1 MKQGKP
7 DWALTN
13 VGWEVRKAVWLL
25 WAMGETLP
33 QTAIFLDLHADKFSD
48 RQYHIDTLRRVRK
61 ELDTVPVELL
71 DKLVDEVP
79 GVKSFIEKNRSDYV
93 SKRQD
98 KATVRIGQI
107 EEGACANI
115 IKRIKEFYKDRA
127 PPSGLKVVM
136 DDVESED

>member
-33 QTAIFLDLHADKFSD
+33 QTAVFLDLHADEFSD

-61 ELDTVPVELL
+61 ELETVPVELL
-71 DKLVDEVP
+71 DRLIKEAP
-79 GVKSFIEKNRSDYV
+79 GVKAFIEENRADYV
-93 SKRQD
+93 PG
-98 KATVRIGQI
+98 KATIRLSLKK
-107 EEGACANI
+107 EYDSTSAL
-115 IKRIKEFYKDRA
+115 KRIKDFYKART
-127 PPSGLKVVM
+127 PPLGFQVVM
-136 DDVESED
+136 DDEGSED